1 MRVAVLHACTQSRRS
16 SFVCRFVSMGYPCG
30 WWASILFSAHVPK
43 MQQVSVPKLFMQGSD
58 DGFTAPETLRSVVK
72 GCAGDVN
79 EIVIVPDKGH
89 FELEDPRYDSFKC
102 GLVHDF
108 IMQHVLPAVAPDLVQ
123 PSAE

>member
-1 MRVAVLHACTQSRRS
+1 
-16 SFVCRFVSMGYPCG
+16 
-30 WWASILFSAHVPK
+30 